1 MQLKLINAKTISSQ
15 MMHQIK
21 IWQKTNIKHK
31 LQLVR
36 NIIYLIVY
44 QYTIKPKCTNTVMAR
59 ERLKMFFYIDEI

>member
-1 MQLKLINAKTISSQ
+1 MQLKLINAKTISNQ
-15 MMHQIK
+15 MM
-21 IWQKTNIKHK
+21 
-31 LQLVR
+31 QLVR